1 METNALTKR
10 RFPRP
15 SLWAVAMTMVL
26 GGCSLAPTYRLPATP
41 VTASYKGGNS
51 GLWQPARPGDALP
64 RSGWWTVYKSTQ
76 LDQLEHSLDA
86 DNPTLAAALARYS
99 GAQAYVGE
107 LRSGLFPHLELDAN
121 PSRQRQSDNRPLRG
135 AGQPDDYDANTI
147 GLGASYEVDL
157 WGRVRNEVAA
167 GRAQAQAASADL
179 ASAKLSL
186 EAQLAD
192 MYIRVRGDD
201 VQARIL
207 DDSIHAYT
215 QALQLTRDRFDGGI
229 ASQLD
234 VSRAS
239 AQLSDARAQTTE
251 LMAQRALAEHAIA
264 RLIGQSASS
273 FSLASDTHPLDV
285 PAIPLGVP
293 STLLQRR
300 PDIAAAERLTFAAN
314 ANVGVARAAFF
325 PSLNLS
331 AGYGWQNTGG
341 GGLLSVAN
349 TIWAIGPLAALTLFD
364 GGLRHAREREAKANF
379 DITAANYRATVLGA
393 FQQVEDNLTLLDQLG
408 RESQEEDATASSAR
422 DAQDIATN
430 RYREGTVNY
439 LEVVTAQNVT
449 LQAQRASERVRT
461 RRLQA
466 SVDLIRALGGGWEAD
481 ELAAETPPAKAV
493 AARSP

>member
-1 METNALTKR
+1 MRTNVMTKR
-10 RFPRP
+10 RLLRP
-15 SLWAVAMTMVL
+15 SLWTMAMTMAL
-26 GGCSLAPTYRLPATP
+26 GGCSLAPTYRLPVTP
-41 VTASYKGGNS
+41 VATSYKGS
-51 GLWQPARPGDALP
+51 ADGLWQPAKPGDELS
-64 RSGWWTVYKSTQ
+64 RSDWWSVYQSPQ
-76 LDQLEHSLDA
+76 LDQLEHTLDA

-107 LRSGLFPHLELDAN
+107 LRSGLFPHLALDAN
-121 PSRQRQSDNRPLRG
+121 PTRQRQSDNRPLRG
-135 AGQPDDYDANTI
+135 SGQPDDYDANTV
-147 GLGASYEVDL
+147 GLGASYELDL

-167 GRAQAQAASADL
+167 GKAQAQAASADL

-192 MYIRVRGDD
+192 MYIRVRGYD

-207 DDSIHAYT
+207 NDSIQAYT
-215 QALQLTRDRFDGGI
+215 QALQLTKDRFEGGI

-239 AQLSDARAQTTE
+239 AQLSDAQAQTTE
-251 LMAQRALAEHAIA
+251 LVAQRALAEHAIA
-264 RLIGQSASS
+264 SLIGQSASS
-273 FSLASDTHPLDV
+273 FSVAVDTQPLNV
-285 PAIPLGVP
+285 PGIPLGVP

-300 PDIAAAERLTFAAN
+300 PDIASAERLTFAAN

-341 GGLLSVAN
+341 GGLLSAAN
-349 TIWAIGPLAALTLFD
+349 SIWAIGPLAALTLFD
-364 GGLRHAREREAKANF
+364 GGLRHAREREAKASF
-379 DITAANYRATVLGA
+379 DMAAAQYRATVLTA

-408 RESQEEDATASSAR
+408 RESQEEDATASSAK

-449 LQAQRASERVRT
+449 LQAQRAGELVRT

-466 SVDLIRALGGGWEAD
+466 SVDLIRALGGGWKPDQLTSVTTAAKTVAD
-481 ELAAETPPAKAV
+481 
-493 AARSP
+493 RSP